1 MSLSSL
7 GQERSEGLSFIPIV
21 SYCRNQKWGMIFK
34 IVNPRRMAELEGP
47 VEVIYV
53 NPLSLNCW
61 TEAQKGED
69 LVPGDSSVRSSD

>member
-7 GQERSEGLSFIPIV
+7 DQERSEGLSFFPII
-21 SYCRNQKWGMIFK
+21 SCCRNQKWGMISH
-34 IVNPRRMAELEGP
+34 IVNPRGMAELEGP

-69 LVPGDSSVRSSD
+69 LVPGHSSVRSCD